1 MRDVDAF
8 TKLLALKRPW
18 GVEQVIFDE
27 KEKSVSVF
35 LRHRGN
41 ARFRCPKCGA
51 VLPLHDHAP
60 SRRWRHL
67 DHGSWLTWLYARLP
81 RVNCLFHG
89 VQRVRV
95 PWALA
100 GARFTLEF
108 ETHAINTLLET
119 DVLGASRLLR
129 LSWHETWGVM
139 ERAVARGL
147 KAKRRRVIPYLG
159 VDEKSI
165 AKRHR
170 YATVVCD
177 LKRGIIDFVAFDRK
191 KTSLDAFY
199 LSLSP
204 KQLAGIRGVAM
215 DMWDPFIASTRQH
228 VADAEGKIVFDR
240 FHIMKKMLE
249 AVDAV
254 RKAEHRR
261 LTAEDDDTLKGT
273 KYFWFFSAA
282 NFPEE
287 HKKRFADLKR
297 MHLQTGRAWA
307 IKESLRDFWSYQ
319 RRGWA
324 LRHWKAWYRWATRS
338 RLKPVIK
345 VARMI
350 KDHLPNVMTYFD
362 HRITNAMSEGLN
374 SKIQTVKKTPAA
386 SVTGSIS
393 RSPSTF
399 TAAASSST
407 PSKSLIFREIRR
419 AKGRNSQDFYPL
431 QSPKHP

>member
-1 MRDVDAF
+1 
-8 TKLLALKRPW
+8 
-18 GVEQVIFDE
+18 
-27 KEKSVSVF
+27 
-35 LRHRGN
+35 
-41 ARFRCPKCGA
+41 
-51 VLPLHDHAP
+51 
-60 SRRWRHL
+60 
-67 DHGSWLTWLYARLP
+67 
-81 RVNCLFHG
+81 
-89 VQRVRV
+89 
-95 PWALA
+95 
-100 GARFTLEF
+100 
-108 ETHAINTLLET
+108 
-119 DVLGASRLLR
+119 
-129 LSWHETWGVM
+129 
-139 ERAVARGL
+139 
-147 KAKRRRVIPYLG
+147 
-159 VDEKSI
+159 
-165 AKRHR
+165 
-170 YATVVCD
+170 
-177 LKRGIIDFVAFDRK
+177 
-191 KTSLDAFY
+191 
-199 LSLSP
+199 
-204 KQLAGIRGVAM
+204 
-215 DMWDPFIASTRQH
+215 
-228 VADAEGKIVFDR
+228 
-240 FHIMKKMLE
+240 MKKMLE

-407 PSKSLIFREIRR
+407 PSKSLNSREIRR
-419 AKGRNSQDFYPL
+419 DKG
-431 QSPKHP
+431 

>member
-1 MRDVDAF
+1 
-8 TKLLALKRPW
+8 
-18 GVEQVIFDE
+18 
-27 KEKSVSVF
+27 
-35 LRHRGN
+35 
-41 ARFRCPKCGA
+41 
-51 VLPLHDHAP
+51 
-60 SRRWRHL
+60 
-67 DHGSWLTWLYARLP
+67 
-81 RVNCLFHG
+81 VNCLFHG

-139 ERAVARGL
+139 ERSVARGL

-228 VADAEGKIVFDR
+228 
-240 FHIMKKMLE
+240 
-249 AVDAV
+249 
-254 RKAEHRR
+254 
-261 LTAEDDDTLKGT
+261 
-273 KYFWFFSAA
+273 
-282 NFPEE
+282 
-287 HKKRFADLKR
+287 
-297 MHLQTGRAWA
+297 
-307 IKESLRDFWSYQ
+307 
-319 RRGWA
+319 
-324 LRHWKAWYRWATRS
+324 
-338 RLKPVIK
+338 
-345 VARMI
+345 
-350 KDHLPNVMTYFD
+350 
-362 HRITNAMSEGLN
+362 
-374 SKIQTVKKTPAA
+374 
-386 SVTGSIS
+386 
-393 RSPSTF
+393 
-399 TAAASSST
+399 
-407 PSKSLIFREIRR
+407 
-419 AKGRNSQDFYPL
+419 
-431 QSPKHP
+431 

>member
-1 MRDVDAF
+1 MRDIDLF
-8 TKLLALKRPW
+8 TKLLALDRPW
-18 GVEQVIFDE
+18 AVQRVTLDE
-27 KEKSVSVF
+27 KYKSVHVF
-35 LRHRGN
+35 LHHRSN

-51 VLPLHDHAP
+51 VLPLHDHSP
-60 SRRWRHL
+60 VRKWRHL

-95 PWALA
+95 PWALP

-108 ETHAINTLLET
+108 EKHAINTLLEA

-191 KTSLDAFY
+191 KGSLDAY
-199 LSLSP
+199 YQSLSP

-215 DMWDPFIASTRQH
+215 DMWDPFIASTTQY
-228 VADAEGKIVFDR
+228 VPDAQSKIVFDR
-240 FHIMKKMLE
+240 YHIAAHMLK
-249 AVDAV
+249 AVDTV

-261 LTAEDDDTLKGT
+261 LLAEGDDTLIRT
-273 KYFWFFSAA
+273 KHLWFFSEE

-287 HKKRFADLKR
+287 HKTRFARLKL

-307 IKESLRDFWSYQ
+307 IKESLRDLWNYQ
-319 RRGWA
+319 RKGWA
-324 LRHWKAWYRWATRS
+324 LRHWKAWYFWATHS
-338 RLKPVIK
+338 RLKPVVK

-350 KDHLPNVMTYFD
+350 KDHLPNVLTYFE

-386 SVTGSIS
+386 FGIGSTS

-399 TAAASSST
+399 TAAA
-407 PSKSLIFREIRR
+407 
-419 AKGRNSQDFYPL
+419 
-431 QSPKHP
+431 

>member
-1 MRDVDAF
+1 MRDIDVF
-8 TKLLALKRPW
+8 TKLLALERPW
-18 GVEQVIFDE
+18 AVEQVVFDE
-27 KEKSVSVF
+27 KDKSVHIF
-35 LRHRGN
+35 LHHRSN

-51 VLPLHDHAP
+51 VLPLRDHTP
-60 SRRWRHL
+60 PRKWRHL
-67 DHGSWLTWLYARLP
+67 DHGGWLTWLYARLP
-81 RVNCLFHG
+81 RVTCLFHG
-89 VQRVRV
+89 RQRVRV
-95 PWALA
+95 PWALP

-108 ETHAINTLLET
+108 ETHAIDTLLEA

-191 KTSLDAFY
+191 KSSLDAFY
-199 LSLSP
+199 QSLSP
-204 KQLAGIRGVAM
+204 KQLAGIHGVAM
-215 DMWDPFIASTRQH
+215 DMHEPFIASTRQY
-228 VADAEGKIVFDR
+228 VAGTEGKIVFDR
-240 FHIMKKMLE
+240 YHISAHMLK

-254 RKAEHRR
+254 RKVEHRR
-261 LTAEDDDTLKGT
+261 LLAEGDDTLKRT
-273 KYFWFFSAA
+273 KHLWFFSEE

-287 HKKRFADLKR
+287 HKKRFARLKR

-307 IKESLRDFWSYQ
+307 IKESLHDLWNYQ
-319 RRGWA
+319 RKGWA
-324 LRHWKAWYRWATRS
+324 LRHWKEWYFWATHS
-338 RLKPVIK
+338 GLKPVIK

-350 KDHLPNVMTYFD
+350 KDHLPNVLTYFD

-386 SVTGSIS
+386 SAIGSTS

-399 TAAASSST
+399 TAAA
-407 PSKSLIFREIRR
+407 
-419 AKGRNSQDFYPL
+419 
-431 QSPKHP
+431 